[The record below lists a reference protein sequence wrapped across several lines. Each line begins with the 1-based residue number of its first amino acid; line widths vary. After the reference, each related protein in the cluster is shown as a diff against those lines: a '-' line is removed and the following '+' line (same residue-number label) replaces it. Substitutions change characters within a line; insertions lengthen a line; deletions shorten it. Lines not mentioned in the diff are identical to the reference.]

1 MIRTSRISTAD
12 NITKLAL
19 YQADQVI
26 IAEQIK
32 ANDEYFDTGI
42 KLPSDPESI
51 IRQIHYQP
59 ADQYIKTLKQHK
71 PIYQNQ
77 QGLVGMLRAS
87 LFEAMLDQELRYH
100 MNRLTLNLDAQML
113 VIRMF
118 GHKNINQPEPELV
131 IDPDYL
137 YTSTLTT
144 LVQELP
150 EPHKT
155 TFIKAAG
162 LTHVDASPDV
172 RSNRLKDDITRL
184 TQSKNQM
191 DTQQQIAAALF
202 KMELTLGAIHKT
214 QTNTHNPNKTTLVLT
229 SVITDVLD
237 QDLNL
242 LSAQEDQLT
251 AWNSVAELK
260 DLIQAYTERAE
271 QKYNANPDDITE
283 WIYGTK

>member
-42 KLPSDPESI
+42 TLPSAPDSI
-51 IRQIHYQP
+51 IRQIQYQP
-59 ADQYIKTLKQHK
+59 ADKYVKALKQHK
-71 PIYQNQ
+71 PRYQNQ
-77 QGLVGMLRAS
+77 QGLGGMLRAS
-87 LFEAMLDQELRYH
+87 LFEAILDQELRYH
-100 MNRLTLNLDAQML
+100 RNHLTLNLEAQML
-113 VIRMF
+113 GIRMF

-131 IDPDYL
+131 IDPDGL

-150 EPHKT
+150 EPYKT

-162 LTHVDASPDV
+162 LTHVDASPEV
-172 RSNRLKDDITRL
+172 RTNRLKDDITRL
-184 TQSKNQM
+184 TQPRNQM
-191 DTQQQIAAALF
+191 DTPQQIAAGLF
-202 KMELTLGAIHKT
+202 KMELIMSVIHKT
-214 QTNTHNPNKTTLVLT
+214 QQYNPNKTTLVLT
-229 SVITDVLD
+229 SAINGVLD
-237 QDLNL
+237 RDLNL
-242 LSAQEDQLT
+242 LLVQEDQTT
-251 AWNSVAELK
+251 AWNKVSELK
-260 DLIQAYTERAE
+260 TMIQAFAYRQE

>member
-1 MIRTSRISTAD
+1 MIRASRIFTAD

-162 LTHVDASPDV
+162 LTHVDTSPDV

-202 KMELTLGAIHKT
+202 KMELTLGVIHKT

>member
-1 MIRTSRISTAD
+1 MIRASRISTAD

-32 ANDEYFDTGI
+32 ANDEYFDTGMT
-42 KLPSDPESI
+42 LPSAPDSI
-51 IRQIHYQP
+51 IRQTQYQP
-59 ADQYIKTLKQHK
+59 ADKYVKALKQHK
-71 PIYQNQ
+71 PRYQNQ
-77 QGLVGMLRAS
+77 QGLGGMLRAS
-87 LFEAMLDQELRYH
+87 LFEAILDQELRYH
-100 MNRLTLNLDAQML
+100 RNHLTLNLESQML
-113 VIRMF
+113 GIRMF

-131 IDPDYL
+131 IDPDCL

-150 EPHKT
+150 EPYKT

-162 LTHVDASPDV
+162 LTHVDASPEV

-184 TQSKNQM
+184 TQPRNQM
-191 DTQQQIAAALF
+191 DTPQQIAAGLF
-202 KMELTLGAIHKT
+202 KMELIMSVIHKT
-214 QTNTHNPNKTTLVLT
+214 QQYNPNKTTLVLT
-229 SVITDVLD
+229 SAINGVLD
-237 QDLNL
+237 RDLNL

-251 AWNSVAELK
+251 AWNSVVELK
-260 DLIQAYTERAE
+260 DLIQAYTEHAE